1 MDPDARERSCTWD
14 AAPRASRQTSNPIA
28 CPSVD
33 LPAVVP
39 LVDHR
44 CRACDCRHRGSG
56 QRVGP
61 PGDRPH
67 HHWTPR
73 GTGWGEHLRLAQEG
87 PRRTPLGA
95 AGLTVENP
103 RWPSRGVASERALS
117 SSSKSPGSPH
127 CGTDDLGHPPKV
139 HCLSGRRLG
148 ALRRSDPFSPRLKV
162 EPLRPSVTDQRK
174 IGTAAGRP
182 SGPRSTHRR
191 PAPTAIPGR
200 FARRRMSELG
210 AA

>member
-1 MDPDARERSCTWD
+1 MRGSAPAPGTLPREHHGKHRTRS
-14 AAPRASRQTSNPIA
+14 P

-56 QRVGP
+56 QGIGP

-103 RWPSRGVASERALS
+103 RCSRGVASERALS
-117 SSSKSPGSPH
+117 SSSKSPGSPR

-139 HCLSGRRLG
+139 HGLSGSAAWRVASLRSVLP
-148 ALRRSDPFSPRLKV
+148 ALEGRTAQALSNRSKKDRYRCRATLRSSV
-162 EPLRPSVTDQRK
+162 ETSAPCSHCDSREV
-174 IGTAAGRP
+174 
-182 SGPRSTHRR
+182 RS
-191 PAPTAIPGR
+191 
-200 FARRRMSELG
+200 SENV
-210 AA
+210 